1 MANKLF
7 EVAFRISGQLDSGFG
22 AAMSS
27 AKATLSSYGTQIN
40 DLKSKQ
46 KGLQGALRD
55 VQETQRSLT
64 AAMDVSGVAAQKYQS
79 EMQNLEAKAA
89 SYRKSLA
96 DLDAKQERLNA
107 KFKDGK
113 ISSAQLETGL
123 AAIAAKSAQYNSR
136 LTSVVA
142 EQDRLT
148 ASFNKGRISEDA
160 YKAKMAELSTKAQE
174 YEGNLKRVGTQLDEI
189 TAKNQ
194 RMRTNMAA
202 FRTSSENFAN
212 AKASFQS
219 TALTVGAMAAPIVA
233 ATASAV
239 NFETSMNAVAKQVQG
254 ARDDNLQYTQTY
266 YDMRSGIQQMA
277 NEMGILPDKVALATA
292 ASARMGVQGKES
304 IQEFTSQSLKMG
316 EAFEAD
322 AETVATSMAKIAKVR
337 NIDINTQEGMT
348 QFRELADAINYL
360 DDQTT
365 ANGGEIIDTLQ
376 RISGTASTTSFTT
389 EELAALSTTM
399 IEGGDSAEIAATG
412 LNAFMTKLSTAPQQG
427 KAFQQTLQQMG
438 LDANQ
443 LQQDFLRDSKGTTL
457 KLLEQINSM
466 APADKASALTNLFGA
481 EYQDNIAKLAANVNG
496 LKDNFNR
503 LNDTAKN
510 GSIDKEFAA
519 RMETTAGK
527 LNILKASVANIAID
541 IGSIF
546 LPALADSAQWLSNN
560 VMWVAILAGQYPNVT
575 KGIIEAAAAVGG
587 LILAYKGISAAVEG
601 INTARAAI
609 RLLTESEKAATIAR
623 NAGAVATRIAAAA
636 QWAFNAA
643 MAANPVTW
651 VIIAIVALVAALI
664 WVAYNW
670 DYVKEVAVAAL
681 QWIGNQAEWL
691 WGVISN
697 GFSAVVDWLSSGW
710 ASIKQFAID
719 TWDAAWNV
727 VSNFV
732 STVQSTIADFVQGVI
747 DKWNSLKEI
756 FSSPITAIVNWV
768 QNSIGGAPEGVNVP
782 NGHAEGD
789 IVKRGPHLAW
799 FAEKYDEAYIPIN
812 NSERSRNLWRRTGEL
827 LGMPVPGSPGRSLA
841 PTSSSGLWSSVS
853 KLGQSTSRTTTTTN
867 GDINI
872 SMPVNITVSGNAD
885 SATIKQ
891 IQDAVRQE
899 INSLERKLQELQHR
913 KERVGFA

>member
-22 AAMSS
+22 AAMGS
-27 AKATLSSYGTQIN
+27 AKATLTSYGNQIS

-55 VQETQRSLT
+55 VQESQRELN
-64 AAMDVSGVAAQKYQS
+64 AAMDGSAVAKYQA
-79 EMQNLEAKAA
+79 EMQALDAKAA
-89 SYRKSLA
+89 GYRKSIA

-107 KFKDGK
+107 KFQAGK

-123 AAIAAKSAQYNSR
+123 AAIAAKSAQYNTR

-148 ASFNKGRISEDA
+148 AAFNRGRVSEET
-160 YKAKMAELSTKAQE
+160 YNAKMAELNSKAQE
-174 YEGNLKRVGTQLDEI
+174 YANNLKRVGTQLDEVS
-189 TAKNQ
+189 AKNQ

-219 TALTVGAMAAPIVA
+219 TALTVAAMAAPIVA

-239 NFETSMNAVAKQVQG
+239 NFETSMNAVAKQVQD

-266 YDMRSGIQQMA
+266 YDMRSGIQQMS
-277 NEMGILPDKVALATA
+277 NEMGILPDKVAAATA

-304 IQEFTSQSLKMG
+304 IQEFTSLSLKMG

-337 NIDINTQEGMT
+337 NIDINTKEGMT

-527 LNILKASVANIAID
+527 LNILKANVANTAIN

-546 LPALADSAQWLSNN
+546 LPALAEGAQWLSNN
-560 VMWVAILAGQYPNVT
+560 VMWVANLAGQYPNVT
-575 KGIIEAAAAVGG
+575 KGVIEAAAAVAG
-587 LILAYKGISAAVEG
+587 LVLAYKGINAAVEG
-601 INTARAAI
+601 IKTARAAI
-609 RLLTESEKAATIAR
+609 KLLTESEQAATIAMR
-623 NAGAVATRIAAAA
+623 AGAVATRIAAAA
-636 QWAFNAA
+636 QWAFNSA
-643 MAANPVTW
+643 MWANPVTW
-651 VIIAIVALVAALI
+651 VIVGIVALAAALI

-670 DYVKEVAVAAL
+670 DYVKEVAVAAC

-691 WGVISN
+691 WGVISG

-710 ASIKQFAID
+710 ANIKQFAID
-719 TWDAAWNV
+719 AWDAAWNAV
-727 VSNFV
+727 DNFV
-732 STVQSTIADFVQGVI
+732 NTVQSTIAQFVQGVI
-747 DKWNSLKEI
+747 DKWNELKGI
-756 FSSPITAIVNWV
+756 FSSPITAVVNWV
-768 QNSIGGAPEGVNVP
+768 QNKIGGAPDGVNVKK
-782 NGHAEGD
+782 GYADGD
-789 IVKRGPHLAW
+789 IVKQGPHLAW

-827 LGMPVPGSPGRSLA
+827 LGMPVPGSSGRSLA
-841 PTSSSGLWSSVS
+841 SSSSGLWSSVS
-853 KLGQSTSRTTTTTN
+853 KLGNNDTRTRTQTAS

-885 SATIKQ
+885 ASTVKQ
-891 IQDAVRQE
+891 IQDAMRRE
-899 INSLERKLQELQHR
+899 ISNLERKLAEIQHR